1 MAAAEKVFKVILL
14 GTIDVGKTSLI
25 IKAVDGVF
33 NEGKLENFEKKDKV
47 INIDGQSI
55 KLQITDT
62 AGQERFRTLTSSYYR
77 KAQAIIIVYD
87 ITNKESFDD
96 LEGYI
101 REGNR
106 YSEKSEKFI
115 VANKMDLNGNRVV
128 QRSDGENL
136 ASLHGMPH
144 FEVSAKTGEGVDKFF
159 EVVARKFAQNGSA
172 EQKDNSDGPVVTLPA
187 SNKIQPREKK
197 EDKPPSKCSI

>member
-115 VANKMDLNGNRVV
+115 VANKMDLGTTRVV
-128 QRSDGENL
+128 QKSEGENL

-159 EVVARKFAQNGSA
+159 EVVARKFAQNGSG
-172 EQKDNSDGPVVTLPA
+172 EQKDNDGPVVTLPS
-187 SNKIQPREKK
+187 SNSSKIQPREKK
-197 EDKPPSKCSI
+197 EDKSGKCSI

>member
-1 MAAAEKVFKVILL
+1 MAAEKVFKVILL

-115 VANKMDLNGNRVV
+115 VANKMDLVGNRVV

-144 FEVSAKTGEGVDKFF
+144 FEVSAKTGDGVDKFF
-159 EVVARKFAQNGSA
+159 ETVARKFCQNGSN
-172 EQKDNSDGPVVTLPA
+172 EQKDNADGPGVVTLPS

-197 EDKPPSKCSI
+197 GRKASI

>member
-1 MAAAEKVFKVILL
+1 MAAEKVFKVILL

-115 VANKMDLNGNRVV
+115 VANKMDLVGNRVV

-144 FEVSAKTGEGVDKFF
+144 FEVSAKTGDGVDKFF
-159 EVVARKFAQNGSA
+159 ETVARKFCQNGSN
-172 EQKDNSDGPVVTLPA
+172 EQKDNADGPGVVTLPS

-197 EDKPPSKCSI
+197 EEKPPSKCSI

>member
-1 MAAAEKVFKVILL
+1 MAEKVFKVILL
-14 GTIDVGKTSLI
+14 GTIEVGKTSLI
-25 IKAVDGVF
+25 IKAVDGLF

-47 INIDGQSI
+47 IEVDGQSI

-106 YSEKSEKFI
+106 YSEHSEKFI
-115 VANKMDLNGNRVV
+115 VANKMDLVANRVV

-136 ASLHGMPH
+136 ASLHGIPH
-144 FEVSAKTGEGVDKFF
+144 YEVSAKTGEGVDKFF
-159 EVVARKFAQNGSA
+159 ETVARKFAQRDKADHKENN
-172 EQKDNSDGPVVTLPA
+172 DTVVLPA
-187 SNKIQPREKK
+187 TNKIQPREKV
-197 EDKPPSKCSI
+197 EKPPSKCILI